1 MMREAEHRCTQSYH
15 RRLPDELSNIVRE
28 VKIAI
33 RDADFHLDKPP
44 FKDIVNRF
52 ECTLPA
58 LFSSESVQK
67 IFTDIRAIVLT
78 CLGRLLRNYS
88 VDEPVFAVYVNILYT
103 IINCLVLHN
112 KCARTV
118 QQFLPLICT
127 AVGVPCKKLLSA
139 TAQYIRLAIRYHPKL
154 ASEDSLRPLLNGLLK
169 HSSPEI
175 MKLLFCIHS
184 YNPSAFRARGIGRLL
199 LSLFSQP
206 GTPVAVKR
214 NCLTL
219 LIWIVDGLL
228 PTSAAIKT
236 SFGLSLGECVE
247 SLLVGGSEETG
258 CLLSQLL
265 IMLAQRDLFATV
277 SAHANA
283 NLPKRLPLSWPS
295 CLETI
300 LNLLVGLANDCHLK
314 KHKHLGQSNCIKGCL
329 DAIAAYLKEARKVK
343 HVIICLVAFRDLKKL
358 LGSQTLQ
365 SYQSYMELVSLR
377 IDVDQ
382 EMQQANI
389 WPPSTGKYSELKNL
403 SLQFEVRDWIN
414 SYEHQNEIIGRLS
427 QRKNSSDASNS
438 DISSEYGSSL
448 SSSRLTES
456 SSPTGCVTRIPSL
469 TRSTALTF
477 DRARLSADKCTIQ
490 NSLENSLRKED
501 REIPRAIKPTGIIPV
516 KKDTL
521 ESSKSSASSNE
532 DVSDFTSSNR
542 STTTTASCDHVEN
555 CLSVNR
561 LSQTHSPR
569 LSTSNPRSTA
579 NNVLPGPVHC
589 IEAVSRVR
597 LNYKRHTRSHNLS
610 LSENKM
616 AAKSA
621 PQLELSR
628 QVDAIQRF
636 HEQYYDKLIQYM
648 NRVLVHVP
656 FPVAVGLVNSS
667 LTKLNTKIPLELL
680 WLDNRQLGHADD
692 VGRMNRPQSTIT
704 NALPLLTLY
713 FSCSIQREQCLY
725 PGNERNT
732 CFQFQTTNPIT
743 WMQFIILGTQV
754 RYGRSLPSTHPT
766 MDALRHM
773 WSGICGRSSTC
784 SLHTSDGNSSNNVR
798 RAHSDCS
805 RNTCV
810 RTTAV
815 PVERVSRP
823 ASLCEPTTT
832 KSKSFQ
838 WMNRVRTWNSMRVR
852 SRRKLNK
859 VNSFFLLATRA
870 FPNGKECESL
880 VKELRDARFFDIF
893 ELEQAKRQNPN
904 RWCCFLCK
912 QQSRR
917 SSCGNILAKTNY
929 AWEENRW
936 EPISGHSHILSFN
949 GPFQRS
955 PELFGFLK
963 VRYIRQLPRALAW
976 INRWQIQLVVL
987 RAGCLKWRKCSKD
1000 YAKDVEAYY
1009 RKSDLC
1015 PHSGWRGTLNDISH
1029 YSGIISQPE
1038 SPESPSDTD
1047 RPWSFITVSS
1057 ITNIESLRH
1066 RRTGLTVKLEIKT
1079 TNSGTVMLKSM
1090 TDKMRRSTANQ
1101 PIRAVPYVTDFTQC
1115 IRKQDFSDADELAL
1129 WSRLLQ
1135 VAIVRDKSNADI

>member
-1 MMREAEHRCTQSYH
+1 MMRDAEHRCTRSYH
-15 RRLPDELSNIVRE
+15 QRLPDEHSNIVRE
-28 VKIAI
+28 MRIAI
-33 RDADFHLDKPP
+33 RNADFHLHKPQYE
-44 FKDIVNRF
+44 VVVSRF
-52 ECTLPA
+52 ERILPA
-58 LFSSESVQK
+58 LFASESAQK
-67 IFTDIRAIVLT
+67 VFKDIRAIVFT
-78 CLGRLLRNYS
+78 CLDRLLKHYS
-88 VDEPVFAVYVNILYT
+88 VDQPIFTVYVNILYT
-103 IINCLVLHN
+103 IINCLVLRN
-112 KCARTV
+112 KCAQTV
-118 QQFLPLICT
+118 QQFLPLISAT
-127 AVGVPCKKLLSA
+127 VGVPCEKLLSA
-139 TAQYIRLAIRYHPKL
+139 TAHYIRLAIRHHPKL

-169 HSSPEI
+169 HNSPEI

-184 YNPSAFRARGIGRLL
+184 YNPNAFRARGIGRLL

-206 GTPVAVKR
+206 GAPVAVQR

-236 SFGLSLGECVE
+236 SLGLSLSECVE

-283 NLPKRLPLSWPS
+283 SLPKRLPLSWPS

-382 EMQQANI
+382 EMQQATI

-403 SLQFEVRDWIN
+403 SLQFEFRDWIN
-414 SYEHQNEIIGRLS
+414 SYEHQNEIIR
-427 QRKNSSDASNS
+427 
-438 DISSEYGSSL
+438 
-448 SSSRLTES
+448 
-456 SSPTGCVTRIPSL
+456 
-469 TRSTALTF
+469 
-477 DRARLSADKCTIQ
+477 
-490 NSLENSLRKED
+490 
-501 REIPRAIKPTGIIPV
+501 
-516 KKDTL
+516 
-521 ESSKSSASSNE
+521 
-532 DVSDFTSSNR
+532 
-542 STTTTASCDHVEN
+542 
-555 CLSVNR
+555 
-561 LSQTHSPR
+561 
-569 LSTSNPRSTA
+569 
-579 NNVLPGPVHC
+579 
-589 IEAVSRVR
+589 
-597 LNYKRHTRSHNLS
+597 
-610 LSENKM
+610 
-616 AAKSA
+616 
-621 PQLELSR
+621 
-628 QVDAIQRF
+628 
-636 HEQYYDKLIQYM
+636 
-648 NRVLVHVP
+648 
-656 FPVAVGLVNSS
+656 
-667 LTKLNTKIPLELL
+667 
-680 WLDNRQLGHADD
+680 
-692 VGRMNRPQSTIT
+692 
-704 NALPLLTLY
+704 
-713 FSCSIQREQCLY
+713 
-725 PGNERNT
+725 
-732 CFQFQTTNPIT
+732 
-743 WMQFIILGTQV
+743 
-754 RYGRSLPSTHPT
+754 
-766 MDALRHM
+766 
-773 WSGICGRSSTC
+773 
-784 SLHTSDGNSSNNVR
+784 SDGNSINSVR
-798 RAHSDCS
+798 RTHSDCS
-805 RNTCV
+805 RHTCV
-810 RTTAV
+810 RTTAT

-823 ASLCEPTTT
+823 ASLCEPPTT

-838 WMNRVRTWNSMRVR
+838 WMNRMRTWNSMRVR

-870 FPNGKECESL
+870 FPDGKECESL
-880 VKELRDARFFDIF
+880 VKELMNARFFDIF

-917 SSCGNILAKTNY
+917 SSYGNILAKTHY
-929 AWEENRW
+929 ACEENPW

-949 GPFQRS
+949 GPFRRS

-963 VRYIRQLPRALAW
+963 VKYIRHLPRALAW
-976 INRWQIQLVVL
+976 INRWQIQVVVL

-1038 SPESPSDTD
+1038 SPESPSDID

-1057 ITNIESLRH
+1057 ITNIESMRH

-1079 TNSGTVMLKSM
+1079 TNSGTVMLKSA
-1090 TDKMRRSTANQ
+1090 TDKARRSTASQ
-1101 PIRAVPYVTDFTQC
+1101 PIRAVPYVADFTQC
-1115 IRKQDFSDADELAL
+1115 IRKPDVSDADELAL